1 MINFY
6 QEEKAYRNSVYN
18 ILALLLVLFS
28 IIEINAPITTYG
40 IQLGGLFFLLVI
52 RFLLDWKLKI
62 TRMALVIFIS
72 AFLIIMTYLQSTY
85 LEYAGILWL
94 NSIRVIFW
102 ISVAILFYDYFLKI
116 KLSTL
121 SRIIGGLILLSA
133 LTVILQLVANYI
145 LRTPIDLSIM
155 LGGQGVRSVFDLGGI
170 SYRPTG
176 LTSEPAIHSGITFAL
191 IVLKTLIDKK
201 SNHIIL
207 LGLLSICLTLSTL
220 GILLAIG
227 YIVVMYT
234 RRISHILLSII
245 FLSILIIFLSDQL
258 LFRYESFIEGND
270 GSNSVKVMVFEE
282 FISNAWIKTLGFGF
296 VGMDGTSPTFYEAL
310 YDMTLFFNLF
320 IYFGIYI
327 GIVLLIYVLYLIFIS
342 FKFSFR
348 YKLLIVLALVK
359 ISGPTIMFFSFFI
372 MLLCVVHNKQKQFLI
387 DG

>member
-102 ISVAILFYDYFLKI
+102 VSVAILFYDYFLKI

-155 LGGQGVRSVFDLGGI
+155 LGGQGVRFVFDLGGI

-227 YIVVMYT
+227 YIVLMYT
-234 RRISHILLSII
+234 RRISHILLGIV
-245 FLSILIIFLSDQL
+245 FLSILIIFLSEQL

-342 FKFSFR
+342 CKFSFR

-359 ISGPTIMFFSFFI
+359 ISGPTIMFFSF
-372 MLLCVVHNKQKQFLI
+372 LLCYSVLFIINKSNF
-387 DG
+387 